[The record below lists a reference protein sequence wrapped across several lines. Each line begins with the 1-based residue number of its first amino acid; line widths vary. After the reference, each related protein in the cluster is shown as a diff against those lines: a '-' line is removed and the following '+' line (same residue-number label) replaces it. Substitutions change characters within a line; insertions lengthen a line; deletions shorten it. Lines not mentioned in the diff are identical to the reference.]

1 MILKNMV
8 KVFVTLAL
16 LSILSCANATK
27 QTNQLILSKNIV
39 LHYEQPEEISHADRL
54 LIFKYQD
61 WYFSHQNVDPKTMY
75 RGVDLTGL
83 LQDFIRSMFDQDAR
97 KALPA
102 GWLEE
107 LSREQSAAFGIKD
120 GNSGLIKKGF
130 GSLYH
135 MFNQEE
141 GRGEIFI
148 LEENQTHWLQV
159 HSSKEKFQELIENIK
174 ER

>member
-16 LSILSCANATK
+16 LSFLSCANATK
-27 QTNQLILSKNIV
+27 QTNQLILSKNISV
-39 LHYEQPEEISHADRL
+39 HYEQPESISHADRL
-54 LIFKYQD
+54 VIFKYKD
-61 WYFSHQNVDPKTMY
+61 WYFSHQTVDPRTLY

-83 LQDFIRSMFDQDAR
+83 LQDFIRSMFDQEAR

-102 GWLEE
+102 DWLEA

-120 GNSGLIKKGF
+120 DNSGLMKKGF
-130 GSLYH
+130 GALYH
-135 MFNQEE
+135 MFNREE

-148 LEENQTHWLQV
+148 LGENQTHWLQI
-159 HSSKEKFQELIENIK
+159 HSNKETFNGLIKNIK